1 VPQAGFI
8 RGHSGPNPHGMDGL
22 QAVFSQ
28 LGYELDTSS
37 AQTVQASLNSVS
49 KTGSPMTLQIVST
62 LLTLPM
68 PEAQYLVAGVDPA
81 NWSHYALS
89 IPYYT
94 HFTSPIRRYADVMVH
109 RLLELSIRARADAE
123 GGAALLHEAKTEEA
137 IICAAAVAEQCNVM
151 KRASKQAQERSDR
164 VYFALY
170 LKDKPMDVS
179 GYVVGVGE
187 KSFTVFLPEFG
198 ISDRLFLDN
207 MPGVTS
213 TWDSTTQSLQL
224 HRAEGPGA
232 ATAVA
237 KVATSAPNK
246 LAFVGSLHVRMLM
259 GVRVHLSTSQ
269 APLNVQMSFIGQDE
283 SSVPLGKL

>member
-1 VPQAGFI
+1 M
-8 RGHSGPNPHGMDGL
+8 NGL

-81 NWSHYALS
+81 NWNHYALS

-109 RLLELSIRARADAE
+109 RLLELSIRAKADTEA
-123 GGAALLHEAKTEEA
+123 GAALLHGAQTEEA
-137 IICAAAVAEQCNVM
+137 IGCSAAVAEQCNVM

-170 LKDKPMDVS
+170 LKDKPIDVS

-187 KSFTVFLPEFG
+187 KSFTVYLPEFG

-246 LAFVGSLHVRMLM
+246 LAFAGSLHVRMLM
-259 GVRVHLSTSQ
+259 GVRVHLSTSLV
-269 APLNVQMSFIGQDE
+269 PLNVQMSFIGQDE